1 MCVLETNTR
10 VKIILLWLTIICIL
24 VLLIQSCSSEL
35 EIITID
41 VHKANLLL
49 RKGGYRFLDVRTT
62 EEFMKGHVDF
72 DDALNIPY
80 MLNAPQGRVINN
92 KFLEQILPL
101 CNKDD
106 QLIVGCQSGVRSV
119 YATNILLEAGFKHVY
134 NMGGGYLAWVEND
147 LPVAMLT
154 LAPKLEL

>member
-1 MCVLETNTR
+1 MC
-10 VKIILLWLTIICIL
+10 
-24 VLLIQSCSSEL
+24 SCSSEP

-49 RKGGYRFLDVRTT
+49 RKGEHRFLDVRTT
-62 EEFMKGHVDF
+62 EEFMEGHVDF

-80 MLNAPQGRVINN
+80 MFNAPQGRVRNN
-92 KFLEQILPL
+92 KFLEQVLSL

-106 QLIVGCQSGVRSV
+106 QLIVGCQAGVRSA
-119 YATNILLEAGFKHVY
+119 YATNVLLKAGFKHVY

-154 LAPKLEL
+154 STPKLEL

>member
-1 MCVLETNTR
+1 
-10 VKIILLWLTIICIL
+10 
-24 VLLIQSCSSEL
+24 
-35 EIITID
+35 
-41 VHKANLLL
+41 
-49 RKGGYRFLDVRTT
+49 
-62 EEFMKGHVDF
+62 MKGHVDF

-154 LAPKLEL
+154 LVYRGIGMKDEGVKMYKESVVLSDPVYLIVVV

>member
-1 MCVLETNTR
+1 MR
-10 VKIILLWLTIICIL
+10 
-24 VLLIQSCSSEL
+24 SCSSEP

-49 RKGGYRFLDVRTT
+49 RKGEYRFLDVRTT
-62 EEFMKGHVDF
+62 EEFMEGHVDF

-80 MLNAPQGRVINN
+80 MLNAPQGRVRNN
-92 KFLEQILPL
+92 KFLGQVLSL

-106 QLIVGCQSGVRSV
+106 QLIVGCQSGVRSA
-119 YATNILLEAGFKHVY
+119 YATNILLKAGFKHVY

-147 LPVAMLT
+147 LPVAT
-154 LAPKLEL
+154 LALTPKLEL